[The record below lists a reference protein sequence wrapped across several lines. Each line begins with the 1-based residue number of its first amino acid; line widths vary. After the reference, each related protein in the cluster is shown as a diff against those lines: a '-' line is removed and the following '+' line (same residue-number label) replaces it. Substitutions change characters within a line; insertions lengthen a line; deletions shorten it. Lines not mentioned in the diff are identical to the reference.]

1 MLSMRLMRF
10 GAKKKPSY
18 RIVVMEAKSPRQG
31 QVREFLGTYDP
42 LQDPPLVQIQADV
55 ELKQAPPRLVGG
67 EHASVGRQ
75 RQRRRIRT
83 SQRQIDTPRLA

>member
-31 QVREFLGTYDP
+31 QAREFLGTYNPLHDP
-42 LQDPPLVQIQADV
+42 ALVEIDLEKAKAWVAKGARPSQTVQSIID
-55 ELKQAPPRLVGG
+55 K
-67 EHASVGRQ
+67 ASKSGTGSAQ
-75 RQRRRIRT
+75 
-83 SQRQIDTPRLA
+83 S

>member
-31 QVREFLGTYDP
+31 QVREFLGTYNPLHDP
-42 LQDPPLVQIQADV
+42 ALVEIDLAKAKSWLAKGARPSQTVKSIID
-55 ELKQAPPRLVGG
+55 K
-67 EHASVGRQ
+67 ASKAGAGSVQ
-75 RQRRRIRT
+75 
-83 SQRQIDTPRLA
+83 S